1 MLKKRFLSMVTLLAL
16 GTLTVA
22 CAPKLEQPTTD
33 TSNTSTESTKPETST
48 ETPKN
53 EVTTITFWNFP
64 NFATIDDTV
73 GKYEEE
79 MIAAFEAKNPDIKV
93 NLEIISFNDGPAKIN
108 TAIETNTAPDVVYD
122 APGRIITWGNN
133 GVLAPLNDMF
143 TEEFKNDLD
152 PMLLD
157 AVQGQDDNYYM
168 YPINTSP
175 FMMAFNK
182 TMLEELG
189 LLELLPLD
197 NETRAWT
204 VAEYETLLSAL
215 KDAEKIPAI
224 FYAKSSAGDQGT
236 RAFIS
241 NLYNSWITNDDL
253 TAYRINDEGGV
264 KALQW
269 TVDAIKNGYLVNG
282 SAMTSSDAIDEFVAG
297 RAASTIL
304 FSPGLLNNNKEKM
317 DFEVVFVPYPNE
329 SGEPSLEYLIGGP
342 CVFNSGDS
350 ARIEA
355 AKRFVDFMA
364 NDEEWGVKNIKATGT
379 FAARK
384 SMTGLY
390 DDAELQYNALMT
402 SYYGTYYNTISGYDE
417 MRTLWFP
424 ALQDAINGGDVQS
437 ALNHF
442 AEQANTTIK

>member
-22 CAPKLEQPTTD
+22 CAPKVDQPTD
-33 TSNTSTESTKPETST
+33 NKPEDSNNAVQQ
-48 ETPKN
+48 ETATDGTKN
-53 EVTTITFWNFP
+53 EVTEITFWNFP

-79 MIAAFEAKNPDIKV
+79 LIAAFEVKNPDIKV
-93 NLEIISFNDGPAKIN
+93 KYEIISFNDGPAKIN

-122 APGRIITWGNN
+122 APGRVITWGKN

-143 TEEFKNDLD
+143 TDELIADLD
-152 PMLLD
+152 PALVE
-157 AVQGQDDNYYM
+157 AVKGGDDFYL
-168 YPINTSP
+168 YPINTAP

-189 LLELLPLD
+189 LLDLLPLD
-197 NETRAWT
+197 SETRAWT
-204 VAEYETLLSAL
+204 VAEYEILLSAL
-215 KDAEKIPAI
+215 KDAGKVPAI

-236 RAFIS
+236 RAFVS
-241 NLYNSWITNDDL
+241 NLYDSWMTNSDL
-253 TAYRINDEGGV
+253 TEYTINNEGGV
-264 KALQW
+264 KGLQW
-269 TVDAIKNGYLVNG
+269 TVDAIKNGLMVNG
-282 SAMTSSDAIDEFVAG
+282 SALASSDAIDEFVAG

-304 FSPGLLNNNKEKM
+304 FSPGLLNSNAANM

-329 SGEPSLEYLIGGP
+329 SGTPKLEFLIGGP
-342 CVFNSGDS
+342 CVFDNGD
-350 ARIEA
+350 AAKIEA
-355 AKRFVDFMA
+355 SKRFIDFMA
-364 NDEEWGVKNIKATGT
+364 NDEEWGVKNIKSTGS

-384 SMTGLY
+384 SITGLY
-390 DDAELQYNALMT
+390 DDAEFEYNALMT

-424 ALQDAINGGDVQS
+424 SLQNAINGGDVQAVLDDFVS
-437 ALNHF
+437 QSNA
-442 AEQANTTIK
+442 AIK